1 MAASTTA
8 PARKVKA
15 LLRAH
20 LAAAA
25 RARGYRHLTGRCP
38 ACRHLQRL
46 ACESADPLE
55 QTAAPEQPATV
66 PRSTQDEG
74 PGTE

>member
-46 ACESADPLE
+46 ACESVDPSE
-55 QTAAPEQPATV
+55 QTE
-66 PRSTQDEG
+66 DEG
-74 PGTE
+74 PVTE